1 MSSNVNAIFYYEGN
15 SIIIQCTNTEKMST
29 IFKRFA
35 DKINSDVNDYN
46 FYYNNLKIEKDST
59 ILKLNNNNISET
71 AIIITVKNAL
81 KIIKCPDCDCNDSI
95 MKIIDYKILF
105 SGCKNN
111 HNKEMIFSKYDM
123 SQNVQ
128 LSNII
133 CDNPKCE
140 HNQQR
145 YWGNFYKCLNCTDIN
160 CHSKYYCNDCKS
172 SHDKEHK
179 LIKYN
184 EKDFYCEERHHYK
197 QFSHYCNTCQKDLCE
212 KCLNVHNG
220 HKIVNYDSFILNIDE
235 IKQNLNVI
243 ESKIKKLRHI
253 VEDIKVQLDRAMK
266 IMEKYHS
273 ISKGVIEKFE
283 LYNKSLKNHRI
294 IFSVLNIKKSNENIM
309 NDLNKIINSEDLKNK
324 CISLIDI
331 YHEDRMIYTNS
342 QLNSTKEKE
351 RGRNSNENSA
361 NRNKYQKKIMNYNK
375 SENKFNFK
383 KNK

>member
-15 SIIIQCTNTEKMST
+15 SVIIQCTNTEKMST

-160 CHSKYYCNDCKS
+160 EHSKYYCNDCKA

-184 EKDFYCEERHHYK
+184 EKDFYCEESNHFLS
-197 QFSHYCNTCQKDLCE
+197 FSYFCITCYKDLCE
-212 KCLNVHNG
+212 KCLSVHKG
-220 HKIVNYDSFILNIDE
+220 HNIKKYDSLIQNIDD

-266 IMEKYHS
+266 IMEKYYS
-273 ISKGVIEKFE
+273 ISKDIIEKFE

-294 IFSVLNIKKSNENIM
+294 IFSVLNIKESNENIM
-309 NDLNKIINSEDLKNK
+309 NDLNKIIYSEDLKNK

-342 QLNSTKEKE
+342 QLNISQENE
-351 RGRNSNENSA
+351 RGRNNNENSS
-361 NRNKYQKKIMNYNK
+361 NRNNKQKKFINDNK
-375 SENKFNFK
+375 SKIRLNFNKK
-383 KNK
+383 

>member
-1 MSSNVNAIFYYEGN
+1 MNSNVNAIFYYEGN
-15 SIIIQCTNTEKMST
+15 SIIIQCTNTEKMNS
-29 IFKRFA
+29 IFKKFA

-46 FYYNNLKIEKDST
+46 FYYNNVKIENDST
-59 ILKLNNNNISET
+59 ILNLNNNPSET

-95 MKIIDYKILF
+95 LKIIDYKILF

-111 HNKEMIFSKYDM
+111 HEKELIFSKYDM

-140 HNQQR
+140 HNQQK

-160 CHSKYYCNDCKS
+160 KHSKYYCNDCRA

-179 LIKYN
+179 LVKYN
-184 EKDFYCEERHHYK
+184 EKDFYCEEKYHYK
-197 QFSHYCNTCQKDLCE
+197 QFTHYCIPCNKDLCE
-212 KCLNVHNG
+212 KCLKSHKGHN
-220 HKIVNYDSFILNIDE
+220 IANYDSFIPNIDD
-235 IKQNLNVI
+235 IKQNLNII
-243 ESKIKKLRHI
+243 ENKIKKLRHI
-253 VEDIKVQLDRAMK
+253 IEDIKVQLDRAMN
-266 IMEKYHS
+266 IMEKYYS
-273 ISKGVIEKFE
+273 ISKDVIEKFE

-294 IFSVLNIKKSNENIM
+294 IYSVINIKESNDNIL

-324 CISLIDI
+324 CITLIDI
-331 YHEDRMIYTNS
+331 YHEDRKIYMGN
-342 QLNSTKEKE
+342 QLNNSLGNES
-351 RGRNSNENSA
+351 GRNSNENSA
-361 NRNKYQKKIMNYNK
+361 NRNRYQKKLMNYNK

>member
-1 MSSNVNAIFYYEGN
+1 MNSNVNAIFYYEGN
-15 SIIIQCTNTEKMST
+15 SIIIQCTNTEKMSS
-29 IFKRFA
+29 IFKKFA
-35 DKINSDVNDYN
+35 DKINSNVNDYN
-46 FYYNNLKIEKDST
+46 FYYNNVKIENDST
-59 ILKLNNNNISET
+59 ILNLNNNPSET

-95 MKIIDYKILF
+95 LKINDYKILF

-111 HNKEMIFSKYDM
+111 HEKELIFSKYDM

-140 HNQQR
+140 HNQQK

-160 CHSKYYCNDCKS
+160 KHSKYYCNDCRA

-179 LIKYN
+179 LVKYN
-184 EKDFYCEERHHYK
+184 EKDFYCEQKNHFEK
-197 QFSHYCNTCQKDLCE
+197 FSYYCLRCSKDLCE

-220 HKIVNYDSFILNIDE
+220 HNVKKYDSFIPNIDD
-235 IKQNLNVI
+235 IKKNLNVI
-243 ESKIKKLRHI
+243 ERNIKKLRHI
-253 VEDIKVQLDRAMK
+253 VEDIKVQIDRAMN
-266 IMEKYHS
+266 IMEKYYS
-273 ISKGVIEKFE
+273 ISKDIIEKFE

-294 IFSVLNIKKSNENIM
+294 IFSVLNIKESNENIM
-309 NDLNKIINSEDLKNK
+309 NDLNKIIYSEDLKNK

-331 YHEDRMIYTNS
+331 YHEDRMIYTNNL
-342 QLNSTKEKE
+342 LNNTHIIVMKILQIEIISKRNLLMITKVK
-351 RGRNSNENSA
+351 A
-361 NRNKYQKKIMNYNK
+361 DLILI
-375 SENKFNFK
+375 